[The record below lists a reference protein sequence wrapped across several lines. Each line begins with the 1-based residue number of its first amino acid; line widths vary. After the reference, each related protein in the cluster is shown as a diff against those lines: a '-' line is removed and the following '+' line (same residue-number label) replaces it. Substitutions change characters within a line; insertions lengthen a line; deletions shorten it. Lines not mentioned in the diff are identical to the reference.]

1 MCMGGGGGAPTPPPM
16 PTPPKRPET
25 PKPPERK
32 SFQQASGGGKANRQS
47 DKQIA
52 AYQSGRQKTI
62 ITGARGDT
70 SAATLSDK
78 VILGA

>member
-1 MCMGGGGGAPTPPPM
+1 MCTGGGGSMTPPAM
-16 PTPPKRPET
+16 PKTPEIAET
-25 PKPPERK
+25 PKPPARK
-32 SFQQASGGGKANRQS
+32 SFQQASGGGTAKRQS
-47 DKQIA
+47 DKQVA

-62 ITGARGDT
+62 ITSAQGDQ